1 MPTAIGSEKQ
11 PLVALTSSDWQ
22 DVYCDNARHEQ
33 GADQRSRV
41 EARHVTHA
49 EKLLAAVDERL
60 DASVELTL
68 YGRAALHLGF
78 PNPPPEYAMS
88 RDVDAVMW
96 LGQAEELAE
105 RTNFWDVIEEVN
117 ALFADQELYISH
129 FFEESQ

>member
-41 EARHVTHA
+41 EARRMTHA

-68 YGRAALHLGF
+68 YGRAAC
-78 PNPPPEYAMS
+78 
-88 RDVDAVMW
+88 
-96 LGQAEELAE
+96 
-105 RTNFWDVIEEVN
+105 
-117 ALFADQELYISH
+117 ISA
-129 FFEESQ
+129 SPTRPRNMR